1 MDNFKDGIIN
11 DIIIKDLIKN
21 NDSRGWLIE
30 LFRKDM
36 IDENIFPDMSYISLT
51 HSGIVRGPHE
61 HLEQTD
67 YFCFIGYSIFRL
79 FLWDNR
85 EESDTYRNRMILD
98 MDENSPK
105 IVIVPPRIVH
115 AYKNIGDGSGLV
127 INLPNKL
134 YAGWGKKEDVD
145 EVRYENDSNSLFK
158 I

>member
-98 MDENSPK
+98 IDENSPK
-105 IVIVPPRIVH
+105 IVIVPPRIAH
-115 AYKNIGDGSGLV
+115 AYKNIGDGPGLV

-134 YAGWGKKEDVD
+134 YAGWGKKEGVD